1 MVIVK
6 IQKRK
11 SGNGDYYSTV
21 ITIPNVI
28 INSLP
33 SFKKAG
39 EVDLQIDNNS
49 LIIRPKINK

>member
-1 MVIVK
+1 MTIIK

-21 ITIPNVI
+21 ITIPNAV

-33 SFKKAG
+33 SFKKAK
-39 EVDLQIDNNS
+39 EVDLQIHNNCL
-49 LIIRPKINK
+49 LIKPKL

>member
-11 SGNGDYYSTV
+11 SGNGDYYSIV

-33 SFKKAG
+33 SFKKVNK
-39 EVDLQIDNNS
+39 VDIQIYNNGL
-49 LIIRPKINK
+49 LIKHKL

>member
-1 MVIVK
+1 MVIIK

-11 SGNGDYYSTV
+11 SGNGEYYSTV

-33 SFKKAG
+33 SFKKANK
-39 EVDLQIDNNS
+39 VDLQIYNNYI
-49 LIIRPKINK
+49 LIKPKL